1 MKFQHRWQNWGTELP
16 FDTSIE
22 SKSMKTVLSVGQCGF
37 DHGSIT
43 RFLRAHF
50 DVDVTPAATA
60 ADGLAHLQ
68 QRTCDLVLV
77 NRIFDADGDEGLE
90 FIKNLKDDL
99 KFAHLP
105 VMLVTNYREYAE
117 KATAIGALPG
127 FGKSEV
133 GSPELVKRLASLLSA
148 TQLG

>member
-1 MKFQHRWQNWGTELP
+1 MTVMEGKL
-16 FDTSIE
+16 
-22 SKSMKTVLSVGQCGF
+22 MKTVLSVGQCGF

-77 NRIFDADGDEGLE
+77 NRIFDADGDEGLA
-90 FIKNLKDDL
+90 FIKSLKDDPKL
-99 KFAHLP
+99 AQLP
-105 VMLVTNYREYAE
+105 VMLVTNYRDYTER
-117 KATAIGALPG
+117 AIALGALPG

-133 GSPELVKRLASLLSA
+133 GSPDLVKRLASVLSG
-148 TQLG
+148 TETTK